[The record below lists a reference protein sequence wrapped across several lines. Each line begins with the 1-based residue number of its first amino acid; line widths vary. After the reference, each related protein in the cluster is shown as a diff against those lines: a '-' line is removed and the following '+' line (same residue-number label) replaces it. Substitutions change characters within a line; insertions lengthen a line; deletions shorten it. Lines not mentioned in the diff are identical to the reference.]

1 MAPSAAAIA
10 RSPVTTAAIP
20 TPAPA
25 AAAAAPSAAPQP
37 AAPAAAAPAAAV
49 PEAVAV
55 KQEEGESLAPFR
67 PASVESP
74 HGRLATT
81 LAVSSPYAPAQR
93 QAGTFEEAAQQA
105 AATAGAE
112 EAEKPAAE
120 EPAAAAAAPGMAA
133 AGDEPSLDRWALAAE
148 RPVATVGGVS
158 GETHIGGAAALAAA
172 HLQAAPGAVA
182 GQEAAAAGP
191 AAERRLGAAQPE
203 TGAAVELPSATAA
216 AEQEG
221 GEQEWQLL
229 PQQPDQPPEQAQ
241 QPEHAQLAEQAQQTQ
256 HERPL
261 SREDV
266 QQGQGLAA
274 ADVAA
279 GRHAA
284 VDAAVDAAAV
294 AAGGGGG
301 AERAAGAAQQPLLA
315 AGGFN
320 REQDISVFRWV
331 CIHFYLVIASVGG
344 CADMCLACGMVG
356 ASACTTVCDYA
367 RCLKTPACQTTLAL
381 HPHPTILSTPCV
393 LQPPHP

>member
-1 MAPSAAAIA
+1 MAPSAAATA
-10 RSPVTTAAIP
+10 RPPVTTAAIP

-25 AAAAAPSAAPQP
+25 AAATAARSAPQP
-37 AAPAAAAPAAAV
+37 AAPAAAAAAAAV

-81 LAVSSPYAPAQR
+81 LAVTSPYSPAQR

-112 EAEKPAAE
+112 VAEKPAAE
-120 EPAAAAAAPGMAA
+120 EPAAAAAARGMAA

-191 AAERRLGAAQPE
+191 AAERPLGAAQPE
-203 TGAAVELPSATAA
+203 TGAAVELPSAMAA

-229 PQQPDQPPEQAQ
+229 PQQPDQQPEQAQ
-241 QPEHAQLAEQAQQTQ
+241 QPEHAQLAEQAQQAQ

-284 VDAAVDAAAV
+284 VDTAAV
-294 AAGGGGG
+294 AAGDGGG

-320 REQDISVFRWV
+320 REQDIAVFRWV
-331 CIHFYLVIASVGG
+331 CIHFYSVIVSVGG

-367 RCLKTPACQTTLAL
+367 RCLKTPACQMTLAL
-381 HPHPTILSTPCV
+381 RPSPTILSTPCV
-393 LQPPHP
+393 PQPPHP